1 MKKSAV
7 YILTTILF
15 SFPSIL
21 LAQELAPASELLQ
34 NSLDH
39 HDPDRQWYSLNH
51 TIEHLSRRPSGDD
64 RLTTILLHHN
74 KATFGMHMERDG
86 LNIETSLKGGEC
98 EATIDGSPEYTAE
111 QEEAYRLNCEG
122 ITRWRDYHGY
132 MLGLPMIIQDP
143 GAILDP
149 VARRESFMDNEVI
162 TLKVT
167 YEPGVGGDTWY
178 FYLDPESYAIR
189 IVWIVGC
196 RFYHDESKNDGE
208 YITFEGEIEAGEIRL
223 PKVRKWYYNSNDE
236 FLGEDDL
243 VGYTNSSP

>member
-1 MKKSAV
+1 MKRSSLF
-7 YILTTILF
+7 ILSTILF
-15 SFPSIL
+15 TLPLNLF
-21 LAQELAPASELLQ
+21 AQELPPASELLQ
-34 NSLDH
+34 QSLDH
-39 HDPDRQWYSLNH
+39 HDPERQWYSLNH
-51 TIEHLSRRPSGDD
+51 TIEHLSRRPTGDD
-64 RLTTILLHHN
+64 RLTTVLLHHN
-74 KATFGMHMERDG
+74 VAAFGMQMKRDG
-86 LNIETSLKGGEC
+86 LNIETSLKGSEC
-98 EATIDGSPEYTAE
+98 EATIDGSTEYTAE

-149 VARRESFMDNEVI
+149 VARRESFMGNDVI

-178 FYLDPESYAIR
+178 FYLDPESYAI
-189 IVWIVGC
+189 VGC

-208 YITFEGEIEAGEIRL
+208 YITFEGEIEAGDIRL

-243 VGYTNSSP
+243 VGYTAASS